1 MFFSFSLQSYSLR
14 LNPIHMQ
21 CPEISLNKERGRGNK
36 ILLRDLVA
44 REQVFRRYCSRGFG
58 KRVANE
64 DSSVKGFWLSSLVK
78 GSTFHCVYDVSY
90 LLWLAVE
97 GDIRGRCHLCPTV
110 LAFCSVCSC

>member
-1 MFFSFSLQSYSLR
+1 MSSSLSCQSYSLR

-21 CPEISLNKERGRGNK
+21 CPEISMNNERGRVNT
-36 ILLRDLVA
+36 ILSRDFVT
-44 REQVFRRYCSRGFG
+44 RDQFSRRYCSRYFG

-64 DSSVKGFWLSSLVK
+64 DSLVKGFWLSSLVK